1 MCNVYRLWSIT
12 MSIIKGF
19 ILCYKTGVEANRVF
33 DDLVSLR
40 NKSPIEYDLFQ
51 YLNEMDVPYPHV
63 VIIAVREKD
72 FKTLDIVLTDFDF
85 KDVDIY
91 ALDNRLHEIK
101 RMTFI
106 KQDLSESFK
115 KYIHRQNLVILK

>member
-1 MCNVYRLWSIT
+1 

-33 DDLVSLR
+33 DNLVSLR

-101 RMTFI
+101 SMTFI

-115 KYIHRQNLVILK
+115 KYLRGQNLVILK